1 MQRPENEIIR
11 LRPYLNITEKD
22 SITKEEVFQNDVIR
36 PIMKLQHE
44 LFKEIWSRDK
54 NFYRSTAKIK
64 DRDQFQHA
72 VKMWLR
78 SQKDVRNTFIGFVVG
93 MMKLDEMNIYLES
106 KKEFDKRIVAMLAQR
121 ITDTV
126 FSAG

>member
-1 MQRPENEIIR
+1 
-11 LRPYLNITEKD
+11 
-22 SITKEEVFQNDVIR
+22 
-36 PIMKLQHE
+36 MKLQHE

-54 NFYRSTAKIK
+54 NFHRSTAKIK